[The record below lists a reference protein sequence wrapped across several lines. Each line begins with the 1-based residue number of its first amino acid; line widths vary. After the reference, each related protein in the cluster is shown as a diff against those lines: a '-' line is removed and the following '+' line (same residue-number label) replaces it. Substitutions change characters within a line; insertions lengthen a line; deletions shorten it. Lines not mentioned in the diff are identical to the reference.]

1 MIRQLA
7 NERSQNWI
15 RIVAYQNCVKEPLIY
30 CISTGMY
37 KCNALLCM
45 HGLCKMSQFCF
56 FVELLIK
63 NTFGPF
69 TLAYILYFLN
79 WIWLVLHKDTKYQKH
94 LNHKKL
100 HLFWHFSKMIVFYDH
115 VGAKFKWNTQKFIHF
130 HFRKFLNGIFW
141 TPFQYR
147 VTPKFQF
154 CQALVEHHVSS
165 LFI

>member
-1 MIRQLA
+1 MNAAKIEL
-7 NERSQNWI
+7 ELWHTK
-15 RIVAYQNCVKEPLIY
+15 IVLKNHWYIVYLQECTNVMRYYVCTVYVK
-30 CISTGMY
+30 CHNS
-37 KCNALLCM
+37 A
-45 HGLCKMSQFCF
+45 F

-79 WIWLVLHKDTKYQKH
+79 WIWLVLHKDAKYQKH

-130 HFRKFLNGIFW
+130 HFRKFLNGNILY
-141 TPFQYR
+141 PI
-147 VTPKFQF
+147 
-154 CQALVEHHVSS
+154 S
-165 LFI
+165 I